1 MTRSTRTP
9 VAPSDGKLKTM
20 IRQIAHEV
28 VRDELAKALK
38 TKRVRARAQRAKR
51 DERLRRHFGAVDL
64 GHATGADNAAI
75 DADLARAYGASHI
88 AVR

>member
-1 MTRSTRTP
+1 
-9 VAPSDGKLKTM
+9 M